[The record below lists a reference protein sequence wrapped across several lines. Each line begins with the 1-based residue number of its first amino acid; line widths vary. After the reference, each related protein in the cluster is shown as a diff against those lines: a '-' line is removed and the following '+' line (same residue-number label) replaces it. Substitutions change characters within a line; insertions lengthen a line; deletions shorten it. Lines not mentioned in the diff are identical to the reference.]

1 MLPWGHAA
9 VGYLCYSLFVRV
21 SDRQPPAGPAVIALA
36 VGTQLPDL
44 IDKPLAW
51 SLGVL
56 PSGRSLGHSLLFAA
70 VLAVVIWLVA
80 RRYERQ
86 REGCTL
92 LLGHLSH
99 VIADAIPALISGNWA
114 EAGVLLWPI
123 VPAYQYSDEMDR
135 SIIGFFLELEL
146 TALPLPGV
154 ILTILAIGVW
164 ILDGRPGLS
173 TLRNTV
179 R

>member
-9 VGYLCYSLFVRV
+9 VGYLCYSFLIRVR
-21 SDRQPPAGPAVIALA
+21 DRRPPAGPAVIALA

-70 VLAVVIWLVA
+70 ALGVVVWLVA
-80 RRYERQ
+80 RRYDRQ
-86 REGCTL
+86 REGNAL

-99 VIADAIPALISGNWA
+99 VIVDATPALISGNWE

-123 VPAYQYSDEMDR
+123 TPAYQYPDEMDR
-135 SIIGFFLELEL
+135 SIIGFFLELDV

-154 ILTILAIGVW
+154 ILSVLAIGVW
-164 ILDGRPGLS
+164 VFDGRPGVD
-173 TLRNTV
+173 TLRNGL